1 MNKMIIGEV
10 EYLMWTTP
18 RDAKR
23 PPLIERLEQVLMQRE
38 KTFNGLFK
46 EWVIKRILGTK
57 EIRGEH
63 VLLAK
68 KVISSLPT

>member
-1 MNKMIIGEV
+1 MSKIITGDV

-18 RDAKR
+18 QDAER

-38 KTFNGLFK
+38 KTFNGLFE
-46 EWVIKRILGTK
+46 EWVIKWILGTK

-63 VLLAK
+63 ALLTRG
-68 KVISSLPT
+68 VISSFPT